1 MAKLDPTWQ
10 GIPVEIKEL
19 VLKYLE
25 YKWRFRLRV
34 CSKSDKNLIDN
45 SPVFL
50 KQVELYEN
58 PLVLLIN
65 NDLEIHKN
73 VIAHF
78 LGIFKSKNSK
88 VKSLILDSKQ
98 LAKLSLESENPLKI
112 QEVYFKTFGMSQQN
126 FVRLFQK
133 IDGKSIKSIS
143 FRRNLSEDLIDQLV
157 KTDAWK
163 NALRIFCYG
172 RQDIPMDHVLGRNH
186 FRAQFINLEP
196 IGIWKLIKSIITRD
210 NLESGFGF
218 RINYLNEISQN
229 DIVAGFKENPGIV
242 RNEQW
247 QFSTEHSCSYIFP
260 VNTKNRI
267 FVLRMRRSGFNGYDI
282 EGYVCTENYTDDEY
296 RKYGSW
302 VPENH
307 EIVNHR
313 IRRGNF
319 HIVNNFLN
327 L

>member
-1 MAKLDPTWQ
+1 MGKLEPTWQ
-10 GIPVEIKEL
+10 GIPFEIKEV

-25 YKWRFRLRV
+25 YKSRFRLRV

-58 PLVLLIN
+58 PLVLRIN
-65 NDLEIHKN
+65 NNLEMQEN

-78 LGIFKSKNSK
+78 LEIFKNK
-88 VKSLILDSKQ
+88 
-98 LAKLSLESENPLKI
+98 
-112 QEVYFKTFGMSQQN
+112 
-126 FVRLFQK
+126 
-133 IDGKSIKSIS
+133 
-143 FRRNLSEDLIDQLV
+143 
-157 KTDAWK
+157 
-163 NALRIFCYG
+163 
-172 RQDIPMDHVLGRNH
+172 
-186 FRAQFINLEP
+186 
-196 IGIWKLIKSIITRD
+196 
-210 NLESGFGF
+210 
-218 RINYLNEISQN
+218 INYLNGISQN
-229 DIVAGFKENPGIV
+229 DIVAEFKEKPEKV

-282 EGYVCTENYTDDEY
+282 EGYVCTENYTDDEFG
-296 RKYGSW
+296 KYGSW
-302 VPENH
+302 IPKNH

-319 HIVNNFLN
+319 NIVNLANYL
-327 L
+327 

>member
-1 MAKLDPTWQ
+1 MGKLEPTWQ
-10 GIPVEIKEL
+10 GIPFEIKEV

-25 YKWRFRLRV
+25 YKSRFRLRV

-58 PLVLLIN
+58 PLVLRIN
-65 NDLEIHKN
+65 NNLEMQEN

-78 LGIFKSKNSK
+78 LEIFKNKYSK

-98 LAKLSLESENPLKI
+98 LAKLSLESENTLKTR
-112 QEVYFKTFGMSQQN
+112 EVYFKTFGMSQQN

-133 IDGKSIKSIS
+133 IDLKSIKSIS
-143 FRRNLSEDLIDQLV
+143 FRRNLSEDLIDQLAR
-157 KTDAWK
+157 TDAWK
-163 NALRIFCYG
+163 NSLQIFCYG

-186 FRAQFINLEP
+186 FRAQVINLEP
-196 IGIWKLIKSIITRD
+196 VGIWIA
-210 NLESGFGF
+210 E
-218 RINYLNEISQN
+218 
-229 DIVAGFKENPGIV
+229 FKEKPEKV

-282 EGYVCTENYTDDEY
+282 EGYVCTENYTDDEFG
-296 RKYGSW
+296 KYGSW
-302 VPENH
+302 IPKNH

-319 HIVNNFLN
+319 NIVNLANYL
-327 L
+327 

>member
-1 MAKLDPTWQ
+1 MGKLEPTWQ
-10 GIPVEIKEL
+10 GIPFEIKEV

-25 YKWRFRLRV
+25 YKSRFRLRV

-58 PLVLLIN
+58 PLVLRIN
-65 NDLEIHKN
+65 NNLEMQEN

-78 LGIFKSKNSK
+78 LEIFKNKYSK

-98 LAKLSLESENPLKI
+98 LAKLSLESENTLKTR
-112 QEVYFKTFGMSQQN
+112 EVYFKTFGMSQQN

-133 IDGKSIKSIS
+133 IDLKSIKSIS
-143 FRRNLSEDLIDQLV
+143 FRRNLSEDLIDQLAR
-157 KTDAWK
+157 TDAWK
-163 NALRIFCYG
+163 NSLQIFCYG

-186 FRAQFINLEP
+186 FRAQVINLEP
-196 IGIWKLIKSIITRD
+196 VGIWKLIKSIIIRE

-218 RINYLNEISQN
+218 RINYLNGISQN
-229 DIVAGFKENPGIV
+229 DIVAEFKEKPEKV

-282 EGYVCTENYTDDEY
+282 EGYVCTENYTDDEFG
-296 RKYGSW
+296 KYGSW
-302 VPENH
+302 IPKNH

-319 HIVNNFLN
+319 NIVNLANYL
-327 L
+327 